1 MTLRTAVGAR
11 PGGYILIETLVALLV
26 LALVLGTVLEAVS
39 GSLQRQRAAL
49 ETRRAL
55 MVVRSQMDAVGSA
68 IPLAAGPTTGVSA
81 DIVWR
86 ADIDLIGAPTRAGTL
101 ARISVSAGPSGRPA
115 RVRLSELRMM
125 PPRAA
130 AK

>member
-1 MTLRTAVGAR
+1 MTRRTGAPR
-11 PGGYILIETLVALLV
+11 LPGGYILIETMVALLI
-26 LALVLGTVLEAVS
+26 LALVLGAVLEAVS

-55 MVVRSQMDAVGSA
+55 MVARSQMDAIGSV

-81 DIVWR
+81 EIAWR
-86 ADIDLIGAPTRAGTL
+86 ADIDLVGAATRAGTL
-101 ARISVSAGPSGRPA
+101 ARVTVSAGPPSRPA

-125 PPRAA
+125 PPRASA
-130 AK
+130 R

>member
-1 MTLRTAVGAR
+1 MTPRTALGAR
-11 PGGYILIETLVALLV
+11 HGGYILIETLVALLV
-26 LALVLGTVLEAVS
+26 LALVLGTVLTAVS

-55 MVVRSQMDAVGSA
+55 MVARSQMDAVGSA
-68 IPLAAGPTTGVSA
+68 IPLATGPTSGVSA
-81 DIVWR
+81 DVAWR
-86 ADIDLIGAPTRAGTL
+86 ADVDLVGAPTRTGTL
-101 ARISVSAGPSGRPA
+101 ARVSVSAGPTGRPA

-125 PPRAA
+125 PPRVA